1 MKVSKITHRNEFRIR
16 IDFPYNQELVS
27 KLKQIPNARWSKT
40 HGAWHIPYTKEAFVQ
55 LKELF
60 PDVEYEITTVST
72 KSIIENTSKNDVVN
86 DTSIDVSLQNKQSVI
101 KAPKTNLVL
110 KKAERNNA
118 IAKIIETNPT
128 TTTKS
133 VEIRITVTKKRIFVQ
148 LPKNDTDTQFLGSF
162 RFVHWD
168 TNNRQWI
175 VPNYGKN
182 FELIKNYFQNRSVE
196 ITEQHDEKI
205 VETKQNIAEI
215 DTLKAHNIQNRIIR
229 IYFVY
234 NRTLI
239 EDIKKM
245 GLSRWNSSENCWT
258 MPYNEQNVEILQK
271 LSQANGLKWDYQMIS
286 KTEGLPRQPKH
297 AAYVRC
303 PKEYIEKLKEL
314 RYSINTLNVYTDLF
328 EEFLNYYSAKK
339 AIEIS
344 EEEIIAFLRYL
355 VNERKISTSYQNQ
368 SINAIK
374 FYYER
379 VLGGKRKIYLIERP
393 RKENFLPEVLS
404 EDEIAAILKSI
415 TNIKHKALIMTIYSG
430 GLRISELINLK
441 VKDIDSDRMQIRV
454 EQSKGKKDRYTL
466 LSKKTLLILLQYF
479 AEYKPKEWLFEGED
493 GGQYADSSIY
503 NIFHKAIKK
512 VGITKKVSIHSL
524 RHSFAT
530 HLLENGTDL
539 RYIQSLLGH
548 SSSKTTEIYTHI
560 TNKGFDQIKNP
571 LDKLEI

>member
-1 MKVSKITHRNEFRIR
+1 MKLSKITHHRELRIR
-16 IDFPYNQELVS
+16 VEFPYDSQAASL
-27 KLKQIPNARWSKT
+27 LKQIPDTRWSRTLKS
-40 HGAWHIPYTKEAFVQ
+40 WHIPYTKEAYEQ
-55 LKELF
+55 LKVLF
-60 PDVEYEITTVST
+60 PDVEYEKSNPSA
-72 KSIIENTSKNDVVN
+72 KSIIDNTSKNDVVN
-86 DTSIDVSLQNKQSVI
+86 NTSIDVSLQNKQSVI

-110 KKAERNNA
+110 KKVQVNKET
-118 IAKIIETNPT
+118 IKKIEATVT
-128 TTTKS
+128 TIKP
-133 VEIRITVTKKRIFVQ
+133 VEIRIAVTKKRLFVQ
-148 LPKNDTDTQFLGSF
+148 LPKNDTDTQFLASF
-162 RFVHWD
+162 RYVHWNN
-168 TNNRQWI
+168 TNKQWI

-182 FELIKNYFQNRSVE
+182 FELIKNYFQNRSLE
-196 ITEQHDEKI
+196 ITEQHDEQI
-205 VETKQNIAEI
+205 VDTKQCFAEI

-234 NRTLI
+234 NRYLI

-245 GLSRWNSSENCWT
+245 VLSRWNSSENCWT
-258 MPYNEQNVEILQK
+258 VPYNEQNIESLRT
-271 LSQANGLKWDYQMIS
+271 LSQVNGLKWDYQIIS
-286 KTEGLPRQPKH
+286 KTEGLPRLPKH
-297 AAYVRC
+297 ANYRRC
-303 PKEYIEKLKEL
+303 PSEYIEKLKEL

-328 EEFLNYYSAKK
+328 EEFINHYPDKIMS
-339 AIEIS
+339 EIS
-344 EEEIIAFLRYL
+344 EEEIITFLRYL

-379 VLGGKRKIYLIERP
+379 VLGGKKKIYLIERP
-393 RKENFLPEVLS
+393 RKEQYLPEVLS
-404 EDEIAAILKSI
+404 EEEVTSILKVI
-415 TNIKHKALIMTIYSG
+415 TNIKHRALIMTIYSG

-441 VKDIDSDRMQIRV
+441 VKDIDSNRMRIRI

-466 LSKKTLLILLQYF
+466 LSQKTLLILRQYF
-479 AEYKPKEWLFEGED
+479 KEYKPKEWLFEGEG

-539 RYIQSLLGH
+539 RYIQSILGH

>member
-1 MKVSKITHRNEFRIR
+1 MLLSKITHHRELRIR
-16 IDFPYNQELVS
+16 VEFPYDSQAASL
-27 KLKQIPNARWSKT
+27 LKQIPDTRWSRTLKS
-40 HGAWHIPYTKEAFVQ
+40 WHIPYTKEAYEQ
-55 LKELF
+55 LKVLF
-60 PDVEYEITTVST
+60 PDVEYEKSNPSA
-72 KSIIENTSKNDVVN
+72 KSIIDNTSKNDVVN
-86 DTSIDVSLQNKQSVI
+86 NTSIDVSLQNKQSVI

-110 KKAERNNA
+110 KKVQVNKET
-118 IAKIIETNPT
+118 IKKIEATVT
-128 TTTKS
+128 TIKP
-133 VEIRITVTKKRIFVQ
+133 VEIRIAVTKKRLFVQ
-148 LPKNDTDTQFLGSF
+148 LPKNDTDTQFLASF
-162 RFVHWD
+162 RYVHWNN
-168 TNNRQWI
+168 TNKQWI

-182 FELIKNYFQNRSVE
+182 FELIKNYFQNRSLE
-196 ITEQHDEKI
+196 ITEQHDEQI
-205 VETKQNIAEI
+205 VDTKQCFAEI

-234 NRTLI
+234 NRYLI

-245 GLSRWNSSENCWT
+245 VLSRWNSSENCWT
-258 MPYNEQNVEILQK
+258 VPYNEQNIESLRT
-271 LSQANGLKWDYQMIS
+271 LSQVNGLKWDYQIIS
-286 KTEGLPRQPKH
+286 KTEGLPRLPKH
-297 AAYVRC
+297 ANYRRC
-303 PKEYIEKLKEL
+303 PSEYIEKLKEL

-328 EEFLNYYSAKK
+328 EEFINHYPDKIMS
-339 AIEIS
+339 EIS
-344 EEEIIAFLRYL
+344 EEEIITFLRYL

-379 VLGGKRKIYLIERP
+379 VLGGKKKIYLIERP
-393 RKENFLPEVLS
+393 RKEQYLPEVLS
-404 EDEIAAILKSI
+404 EEEVTSILKVI
-415 TNIKHKALIMTIYSG
+415 TNIKHRALIMTIYSG

-441 VKDIDSDRMQIRV
+441 VKDIDSNRMRIRI

-466 LSKKTLLILLQYF
+466 LSQKTLLILRQYF
-479 AEYKPKEWLFEGED
+479 KEYKPKEWLFEGEG

-539 RYIQSLLGH
+539 RYIQSILGH